1 MSENEIDSL
10 EIVVEAEANR
20 ANRALSGL
28 ERRINRAATAL
39 EKFMVMAQG
48 GISFKNVDVDK
59 LFSGNAMDKAA
70 RSQGKKLADELIS
83 GFNLNKAT
91 PEVQRQVRELSQKI
105 AGGLSANGGKSYSG
119 LSTDL
124 EALGK
129 ITAKNGSVA
138 KSTSEEYQKLYNW
151 IKTTSKIKITPE
163 TAKSLVMLTKTEF
176 R

>member
-28 ERRINRAATAL
+28 EKRINKAATAL

-59 LFSGNAMDKAA
+59 LFSGNAM
-70 RSQGKKLADELIS
+70 
-83 GFNLNKAT
+83 
-91 PEVQRQVRELSQKI
+91 
-105 AGGLSANGGKSYSG
+105 
-119 LSTDL
+119 
-124 EALGK
+124 
-129 ITAKNGSVA
+129 
-138 KSTSEEYQKLYNW
+138 EE
-151 IKTTSKIKITPE
+151 TGEE
-163 TAKSLVMLTKTEF
+163 TC

>member
-28 ERRINRAATAL
+28 EKRINRAATAL

-105 AGGLSANGGKSYSG
+105 AGGLSANGGKPYSG

-138 KSTSEEYQKLYNW
+138 KSTSEEY
-151 IKTTSKIKITPE
+151 
-163 TAKSLVMLTKTEF
+163 
-176 R
+176 